1 MVVFCPGCL
10 SLQSE
15 IVKNSAIF
23 ENIFLKSLTGIP
35 ILLLGLTFAKL
46 FLLLHQSNSLRM
58 YVHSEYEN
66 ISERCVN

>member
-1 MVVFCPGCL
+1 MAVLCPGCL
-10 SLQSE
+10 SLQSK

-23 ENIFLKSLTGIP
+23 ENIFLKSLIGIP

-46 FLLLHQSNSLRM
+46 FLVLHQSNSLWM